1 MFLYRCKLGDTVRI
15 GETITVTLV
24 KDQDD
29 ELITILGID
38 APQNMYIRKLREDLE
53 KARIARAAD

>member
-29 ELITILGID
+29 ESITILGID